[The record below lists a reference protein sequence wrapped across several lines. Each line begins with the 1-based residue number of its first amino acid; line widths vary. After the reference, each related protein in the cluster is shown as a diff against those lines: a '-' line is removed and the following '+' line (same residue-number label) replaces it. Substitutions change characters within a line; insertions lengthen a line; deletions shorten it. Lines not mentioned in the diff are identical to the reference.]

1 MELTLINQYPTEMEA
16 SIDAGMLRAHGIDAH
31 IETNGLS
38 GIFPGTSVGGA
49 ALYVPTPQVAQAE
62 RLLQNH
68 GDE

>member
-1 MELTLINQYPTEMEA
+1 MELTLINQYLTEIEA
-16 SIDAGMLRAHGIDAH
+16 SIDAGMLRAYGIDAH

-38 GIFPGTSVGGA
+38 GIYPGTLVGGV

-62 RLLQNH
+62 RLLRNH